1 MSRAAAR
8 RAGARAAGASGD
20 GDSYRLPRVWT
31 QLESSESSRKS
42 RRRKPL
48 QHNDLQRRRRNPLQR
63 KDLRRTQVDR

>member
-8 RAGARAAGASGD
+8 SAWARAAGASGD
-20 GDSYRLPRVWT
+20 GDSYRLSRVWT
-31 QLESSESSRKS
+31 QLESSESSRKL